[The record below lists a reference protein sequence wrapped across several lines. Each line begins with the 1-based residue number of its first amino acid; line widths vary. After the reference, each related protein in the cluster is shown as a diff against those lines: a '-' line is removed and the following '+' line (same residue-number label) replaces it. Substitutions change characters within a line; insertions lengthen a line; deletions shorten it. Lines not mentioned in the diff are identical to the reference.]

1 MFNQPQQQ
9 QLQQQQ
15 LQQLQQQQLQQLQQ
29 QQLQQ
34 QQWQQQQL
42 LQLQQLLQ
50 QSPSQAP
57 LPLAVSRGLPQQ
69 QPQQQLLSLQG
80 TSSASLL
87 NGSVLQRALL
97 LQQLQG
103 LDQFAM
109 PPATYDSAGLTM
121 PTATLGNF
129 RGYNMA
135 TPSLTAPSLTP
146 PQLATTNLQQFF
158 PQATR
163 QSLLGPPPVG
173 VPINPSQLNLSGRAP
188 QKQARTPSSTT
199 PNRKDSS
206 SQTMPVED
214 HSDPPE
220 GSEEA
225 AEPRASTPGDQ
236 GSTPRPDDIP
246 KERHTPAPGPE
257 PCEVSEPPA
266 KRMKSSEEPAEN
278 GPPGQLQAKVQPQ
291 ARMTVPKQTQTPEL
305 LPEPLEA
312 HVLPRFQ
319 PRVLQI
325 QAQVQ
330 PQTQPRM
337 LPVDTQVQPKLQKQA
352 QTQTSPEHFVP
363 QQKQVLPELQQ
374 EAEPQKQVQPQP
386 HSQLP
391 RQVQLQQEAEPQKQ
405 VQPQAQPQPH
415 SQPPRQVQLQQEAE
429 PQKQVQPQLHSQPP
443 RQVQLQQEAEP
454 QKQVQPQAHSQPPV
468 QVQLQLQKQAQ
479 TQTYPQVHTQA
490 QPAVQPREQPPE
502 HPSAQAPV
510 QPPEQV
516 HGQPQT
522 QPQES
527 VPAPERAPVHG
538 TVREMPPD
546 TVEAGGGLEK
556 ASPEPAST
564 QACVGESREEEA
576 ASGLDVGEYE
586 KRAREMLGVWGAGG
600 SLKVTILQSSD
611 SRAFST
617 VPLIPGPR
625 PGDSSS
631 TTSVAASAPARQ
643 ALQFF
648 CYICKANCTSQQEF
662 QDHMSDAQHQQ
673 RLGEIQHMSQAC
685 LLSLLPVPRD
695 VLERESEDP
704 PPRRW
709 CNTCQLYYVGDLI
722 QHRRT
727 QDHKIAKQ
735 SLRPFCTVCNRY
747 FKTPRKFVEHVKSQG
762 HKDKAKELKT
772 LEKEIAGQDEDHF
785 ITVDAVGCFEGD
797 EEEEEED
804 DEEEEIEVEEEFCK
818 QVRSRDISIE
828 EWKGS
833 EAYSPN
839 TAYGVD
845 FLVPVMGYVC
855 RVCHKFYHSN
865 SGAQLSHC
873 KSLAH
878 FENLQKYKAAKN
890 PSPTT
895 RPVSRRCAINARN
908 ALTALFTSGG
918 RPPAQPSTQG
928 TAKAPSKVMARPSQ
942 PPPPRRSSRLKT

>member
-1 MFNQPQQQ
+1 MFN
-9 QLQQQQ
+9 
-15 LQQLQQQQLQQLQQ
+15 QQQQLQQLQQ

-34 QQWQQQQL
+34 QQLQQQQL

-50 QSPSQAP
+50 QPPSQAP
-57 LPLAVSRGLPQQ
+57 LTLAVSRGLPQQ

-80 TSSASLL
+80 TNSASLL

-146 PQLATTNLQQFF
+146 PQLATPNLQQFF

-163 QSLLGPPPVG
+163 HSLLGPPPVG

-199 PNRKDSS
+199 PNHKDSS

-220 GSEEA
+220 GSEKA
-225 AEPRASTPGDQ
+225 AEPRASTPEDQ
-236 GSTPRPDDIP
+236 GSPPCPDDIP
-246 KERHTPAPGPE
+246 KERRTPAPAPE

-266 KRMKSSEEPAEN
+266 KRMKSSEEPAEK

-291 ARMTVPKQTQTPEL
+291 ARMTAPKQTQTPEL

-312 HVLPRFQ
+312 RVLPRFQ

-337 LPVDTQVQPKLQKQA
+337 VPVDTQVQPKLQKQA
-352 QTQTSPEHFVP
+352 QTQTSPEHLVP
-363 QQKQVLPELQQ
+363 QQKQVPPELQQ
-374 EAEPQKQVQPQP
+374 EAEPQKQVQPQ
-386 HSQLP
+386 
-391 RQVQLQQEAEPQKQ
+391 
-405 VQPQAQPQPH
+405 
-415 SQPPRQVQLQQEAE
+415 
-429 PQKQVQPQLHSQPP
+429 
-443 RQVQLQQEAEP
+443 
-454 QKQVQPQAHSQPPV
+454 
-468 QVQLQLQKQAQ
+468 
-479 TQTYPQVHTQA
+479 VHTQA
-490 QPAVQPREQPPE
+490 QPVVQPREQPPE

-516 HGQPQT
+516 HEQLRT

-527 VPAPERAPVHG
+527 LSAPEQAPVHSM
-538 TVREMPPD
+538 VPEMPPD

-556 ASPEPAST
+556 ASPEPVGT
-564 QACVGESREEEA
+564 QARVGESREEA
-576 ASGLDVGEYE
+576 ASGLDVGECA

-617 VPLIPGPR
+617 VPLTPGPR
-625 PGDSSS
+625 PSDSSS
-631 TTSVAASAPARQ
+631 TTPVAASAPAKQ

-662 QDHMSDAQHQQ
+662 QDHMSGAQHQQ
-673 RLGEIQHMSQAC
+673 QLGEIQHMSQAC
-685 LLSLLPVPRD
+685 LLSLLPIPRD

-704 PPRRW
+704 PPKRW
-709 CNTCQLYYVGDLI
+709 CHTCQVYYMGDLI

-735 SLRPFCTVCNRY
+735 SLRPFCTICNRY

-772 LEKEIAGQDEDHF
+772 LEKEIVGQDEDHF

-797 EEEEEED
+797 EEEEDDDD

-833 EAYSPN
+833 ETYSPN

-855 RVCHKFYHSN
+855 RICHKFYHSN

-895 RPVSRRCAINARN
+895 RPVSRRCAVNARN

-918 RPPAQPSTQG
+918 RQPAQPSTQD
-928 TAKAPSKVMARPSQ
+928 TAKAPSKVKARPSQ

>member
-97 LQQLQG
+97 LQQLQ
-103 LDQFAM
+103 
-109 PPATYDSAGLTM
+109 
-121 PTATLGNF
+121 GNF

-391 RQVQLQQEAEPQKQ
+391 RQ
-405 VQPQAQPQPH
+405 
-415 SQPPRQVQLQQEAE
+415 
-429 PQKQVQPQLHSQPP
+429 
-443 RQVQLQQEAEP
+443 
-454 QKQVQPQAHSQPPV
+454 
-468 QVQLQLQKQAQ
+468 
-479 TQTYPQVHTQA
+479 
-490 QPAVQPREQPPE
+490 QPPE

-695 VLERESEDP
+695 VLEREDP

>member
-1 MFNQPQQQ
+1 MWQALGRTGSAAVKAPLQSLQAVAWESSRGWKGSRPDLWWGPLALLCFLPLAIMFNQQ
-9 QLQQQQ
+9 
-15 LQQLQQQQLQQLQQ
+15 QQQQLQQLQQ

-34 QQWQQQQL
+34 QQLQQQQL

-50 QSPSQAP
+50 QSPPQAP
-57 LPLAVSRGLPQQ
+57 LPMAVSRGLPAQ
-69 QPQQQLLSLQG
+69 QPQQPLLNLQG
-80 TSSASLL
+80 TNSASLL
-87 NGSVLQRALL
+87 NGSMLQRALL

-103 LDQFAM
+103 NL
-109 PPATYDSAGLTM
+109 
-121 PTATLGNF
+121 
-129 RGYNMA
+129 RGYGMA
-135 TPSLTAPSLTP
+135 SPGLAAPSLTAPSLTP
-146 PQLATTNLQQFF
+146 PQLATPNLQQFF

-173 VPINPSQLNLSGRAP
+173 VPMNPSQFNLSGRNP
-188 QKQARTPSSTT
+188 QKQARTSSSTT

-214 HSDPPE
+214 KSDPPE

-225 AEPRASTPGDQ
+225 AEPQMDTPEDQ
-236 GSTPRPDDIP
+236 DLPPCPEDIA
-246 KERHTPAPGPE
+246 KEKCTAAPEPE

-266 KRMKSSEEPAEN
+266 KRLRSSEEPTEKE
-278 GPPGQLQAKVQPQ
+278 PPGQLQAKAQPQ
-291 ARMTVPKQTQTPEL
+291 ARMTVPKQTQTPDL

-312 HVLPRFQ
+312 QVLPRFQ
-319 PRVLQI
+319 PRVLQV

-330 PQTQPRM
+330 SQTQPRI
-337 LPVDTQVQPKLQKQA
+337 PPTDTQVQPKLQKQA
-352 QTQTSPEHFVP
+352 QTQTSPEHL
-363 QQKQVLPELQQ
+363 VLQ
-374 EAEPQKQVQPQP
+374 QKQVQP
-386 HSQLP
+386 
-391 RQVQLQQEAEPQKQ
+391 QLQQEAEPQKQ
-405 VQPQAQPQPH
+405 MQ
-415 SQPPRQVQLQQEAE
+415 
-429 PQKQVQPQLHSQPP
+429 
-443 RQVQLQQEAEP
+443 
-454 QKQVQPQAHSQPPV
+454 
-468 QVQLQLQKQAQ
+468 
-479 TQTYPQVHTQA
+479 PQVHTQA
-490 QPAVQPREQPPE
+490 QPRVQPQEQPP
-502 HPSAQAPV
+502 AQVPV
-510 QPPEQV
+510 QPPEQT
-516 HGQPQT
+516 HEQPQT
-522 QPQES
+522 QPQVS
-527 VPAPERAPVHG
+527 VLAPEQTPVVVHVCG
-538 TVREMPPD
+538 LEMPSD
-546 TVEAGGGLEK
+546 AVEAGGGMEK
-556 ASPEPAST
+556 TLPEPVGT
-564 QACVGESREEEA
+564 QVSMEEIQKES
-576 ASGLDVGEYE
+576 ASGLDVGECE
-586 KRAREMLGVWGAGG
+586 NRAREMPGVWGAGG

-617 VPLIPGPR
+617 VPLTPVPR
-625 PGDSSS
+625 PSDSASS
-631 TTSVAASAPARQ
+631 TPAATSTPSKQ

-648 CYICKANCTSQQEF
+648 CYICKASCSSQQEF
-662 QDHMSDAQHQQ
+662 QDHMSEPQHQQ

-695 VLERESEDP
+695 VLETEDEEP

-735 SLRPFCTVCNRY
+735 SLRPFCTICNRY

-762 HKDKAKELKT
+762 HKDKAKELKS

-797 EEEEEED
+797 EEEED
-804 DEEEEIEVEEEFCK
+804 DEDEEEIEVEEELCK
-818 QVRSRDISIE
+818 QVRSRDISRE

-833 EAYSPN
+833 ETYSPN

-855 RVCHKFYHSN
+855 RICHKFYHSN

-873 KSLAH
+873 KSLGH

-908 ALTALFTSGG
+908 ALTALFTSSG
-918 RPPAQPSTQG
+918 RPPSQPNTQDK
-928 TAKAPSKVMARPSQ
+928 TPSKVTARPSQ
-942 PPPPRRSSRLKT
+942 PPLPRRSTRLKT

>member
-391 RQVQLQQEAEPQKQ
+391 RQ
-405 VQPQAQPQPH
+405 
-415 SQPPRQVQLQQEAE
+415 
-429 PQKQVQPQLHSQPP
+429 
-443 RQVQLQQEAEP
+443 
-454 QKQVQPQAHSQPPV
+454 
-468 QVQLQLQKQAQ
+468 
-479 TQTYPQVHTQA
+479 
-490 QPAVQPREQPPE
+490 QPPE

-695 VLERESEDP
+695 VLEREDP

>member
-1 MFNQPQQQ
+1 MEAAGFAAATMFNQQQQ
-9 QLQQQQ
+9 
-15 LQQLQQQQLQQLQQ
+15 QQQQLQQLQQ

-34 QQWQQQQL
+34 QQLQQQQL

-50 QSPSQAP
+50 HSPPQAP
-57 LPLAVSRGLPQQ
+57 LPIAVSRGLPQQ
-69 QPQQQLLSLQG
+69 QPQQQFLNLQG
-80 TSSASLL
+80 ANSASLL

-103 LDQFAM
+103 LDQFAI
-109 PPATYDSAGLTM
+109 PPAMYDSAGLTM
-121 PTATLGNF
+121 PTATLGNL

-135 TPSLTAPSLTP
+135 TPTLTAPSLTP
-146 PQLATTNLQQFF
+146 PQLATPNLQQFF

-173 VPINPSQLNLSGRAP
+173 VPMNPCQHNLSGRTP
-188 QKQARTPSSTT
+188 QKQTRTSSSTT

-214 HSDPPE
+214 KSDPPE

-225 AEPRASTPGDQ
+225 AEPRVDTPEDRDL
-236 GSTPRPDDIP
+236 PPCPDGVA
-246 KERHTPAPGPE
+246 KERCTPAPEPE

-266 KRMKSSEEPAEN
+266 KRLKSSEEPLEK
-278 GPPGQLQAKVQPQ
+278 GPPRQLQAKVQPQ
-291 ARMTVPKQTQTPEL
+291 ARMTAPKQTQTPEL
-305 LPEPLEA
+305 LPEPREA
-312 HVLPRFQ
+312 QVVPRFQ

-325 QAQVQ
+325 QAHVQ

-337 LPVDTQVQPKLQKQA
+337 PPVDTQVQPKLQKQA
-352 QTQTSPEHFVP
+352 QTQTSPEHLVL
-363 QQKQVLPELQQ
+363 QEEQV
-374 EAEPQKQVQPQP
+374 
-386 HSQLP
+386 
-391 RQVQLQQEAEPQKQ
+391 R
-405 VQPQAQPQPH
+405 
-415 SQPPRQVQLQQEAE
+415 
-429 PQKQVQPQLHSQPP
+429 
-443 RQVQLQQEAEP
+443 
-454 QKQVQPQAHSQPPV
+454 PQAHAQPPK

-479 TQTYPQVHTQA
+479 TQTYPQVHLHAQA
-490 QPAVQPREQPPE
+490 GIQPLEQPPE
-502 HPSAQAPV
+502 QPSAQVPV
-510 QPPEQV
+510 QPLEQTQ
-516 HGQPQT
+516 GQPQA
-522 QPQES
+522 QPQVL
-527 VPAPERAPVHG
+527 VPAPEQAPVPVHAMALE
-538 TVREMPPD
+538 TALERPPD
-546 TVEAGGGLEK
+546 RVEAGEGVEE
-556 ASPEPAST
+556 ASPEP
-564 QACVGESREEEA
+564 VGPQVSVEESQEKSA
-576 ASGLDVGEYE
+576 GGLDVGECE
-586 KRAREMLGVWGAGG
+586 KRAREMLGVWGAGS

-617 VPLIPGPR
+617 VPLTPGPR
-625 PGDSSS
+625 PADSTSA
-631 TTSVAASAPARQ
+631 TTAAASTPSKQ

-648 CYICKANCTSQQEF
+648 CYICKANCASQQEF
-662 QDHMSDAQHQQ
+662 QDHMVAAQHQQ

-695 VLERESEDP
+695 VLERDEEEP

-709 CNTCQLYYVGDLI
+709 CNTCQVYYMGDLI

-762 HKDKAKELKT
+762 HKDKAKELKM
-772 LEKEIAGQDEDHF
+772 LEKEVTGQDEDHF

-797 EEEEEED
+797 EEEEDD
-804 DEEEEIEVEEEFCK
+804 DEDEEEIEVEEEFCK

-833 EAYSPN
+833 ETYSPN

-845 FLVPVMGYVC
+845 FLVPVMGYIC
-855 RVCHKFYHSN
+855 RICHKFYHSN

-908 ALTALFTSGG
+908 ALTALFTTSG
-918 RPPAQPSTQG
+918 RPPTLPSIQD
-928 TAKAPSKVMARPSQ
+928 TAKTPSKVTTRPPQ
-942 PPPPRRSSRLKT
+942 PPPPRRSARLKS

>member
-1 MFNQPQQQ
+1 MFNQQ
-9 QLQQQQ
+9 
-15 LQQLQQQQLQQLQQ
+15 QQQQLQQLQQ

-34 QQWQQQQL
+34 QQLQQQQL

-50 QSPSQAP
+50 QSPPQAP
-57 LPLAVSRGLPQQ
+57 LPMTVSRGLPAQ
-69 QPQQQLLSLQG
+69 QPQQPLLNLQG
-80 TSSASLL
+80 TNSASLL
-87 NGSVLQRALL
+87 NGSMLQRALL

-109 PPATYDSAGLTM
+109 PPATYDTAGLTM
-121 PTATLGNF
+121 PTATLGNL
-129 RGYNMA
+129 RGYGMA
-135 TPSLTAPSLTP
+135 SPGLAAPSLTTPSLTP
-146 PQLATTNLQQFF
+146 PQLATPNLQQFF

-173 VPINPSQLNLSGRAP
+173 VPMNPSQFNLSGRNP
-188 QKQARTPSSTT
+188 QKQARTSSSTT
-199 PNRKDSS
+199 PNRK
-206 SQTMPVED
+206 TMPVED
-214 HSDPPE
+214 KSDPPE

-225 AEPRASTPGDQ
+225 AEPGMDTSEDQ
-236 GSTPRPDDIP
+236 DLPPCPEDIG
-246 KERHTPAPGPE
+246 KEKCTAAPEPE

-266 KRMKSSEEPAEN
+266 KRLRSSEEPTEKE
-278 GPPGQLQAKVQPQ
+278 PPGQLQAKAQPQ
-291 ARMTVPKQTQTPEL
+291 ARMTVPKQTQTPDL

-312 HVLPRFQ
+312 QVLPRFQ

-330 PQTQPRM
+330 SQTQPRI
-337 LPVDTQVQPKLQKQA
+337 PPTDAQVQPKLQKQA
-352 QTQTSPEHFVP
+352 QTQTSPEHL
-363 QQKQVLPELQQ
+363 VLQ
-374 EAEPQKQVQPQP
+374 QKQVQP
-386 HSQLP
+386 
-391 RQVQLQQEAEPQKQ
+391 QLQQEAEPQKQ
-405 VQPQAQPQPH
+405 MQ
-415 SQPPRQVQLQQEAE
+415 
-429 PQKQVQPQLHSQPP
+429 
-443 RQVQLQQEAEP
+443 
-454 QKQVQPQAHSQPPV
+454 
-468 QVQLQLQKQAQ
+468 
-479 TQTYPQVHTQA
+479 PQVHTQA
-490 QPAVQPREQPPE
+490 QPRVQPQEQPP
-502 HPSAQAPV
+502 AQVPV
-510 QPPEQV
+510 QPPEQT
-516 HGQPQT
+516 HEQPQT
-522 QPQES
+522 QPQVS
-527 VPAPERAPVHG
+527 VLAPEQTPVVVDVCG
-538 TVREMPPD
+538 LEMPPD
-546 TVEAGGGLEK
+546 AVEAGGGMEK
-556 ASPEPAST
+556 TLPEPVGT
-564 QACVGESREEEA
+564 QVSMEEIQKES
-576 ASGLDVGEYE
+576 ASGLDVGECE
-586 KRAREMLGVWGAGG
+586 NRTREMPGVWGAGG

-617 VPLIPGPR
+617 VPLTPVPR
-625 PGDSSS
+625 PSDSASS
-631 TTSVAASAPARQ
+631 TPAATSTPSKQ

-648 CYICKANCTSQQEF
+648 CYICKASCSSQQEF
-662 QDHMSDAQHQQ
+662 QDHMSEPQHQQ

-685 LLSLLPVPRD
+685 LLSLLPMPRD
-695 VLERESEDP
+695 VLETEDEEP

-762 HKDKAKELKT
+762 HKDKAKELKS

-797 EEEEEED
+797 EEEED
-804 DEEEEIEVEEEFCK
+804 DEDEEEIEVEEELCK
-818 QVRSRDISIE
+818 QMRSRDISRE

-833 EAYSPN
+833 ETYSPN
-839 TAYGVD
+839 TAYGKAPALSPPAGASALRPSLHTLPSRPTGVD

-855 RVCHKFYHSN
+855 RICHKFYHSN

-873 KSLAH
+873 KSLGH

-918 RPPAQPSTQG
+918 RPPSQPNTQDK
-928 TAKAPSKVMARPSQ
+928 TPSKVTARPSQ
-942 PPPPRRSSRLKT
+942 PPLPRRSTRLKT

>member
-1 MFNQPQQQ
+1 MFNQQ
-9 QLQQQQ
+9 
-15 LQQLQQQQLQQLQQ
+15 QQQQLQQLQQ

-34 QQWQQQQL
+34 QQLQQQQL

-50 QSPSQAP
+50 QSPPQAP
-57 LPLAVSRGLPQQ
+57 LPMTVSRGLPAQ
-69 QPQQQLLSLQG
+69 QPQQPLLNLQG
-80 TSSASLL
+80 TNSASLL
-87 NGSVLQRALL
+87 NGSMLQRALL

-103 LDQFAM
+103 NL
-109 PPATYDSAGLTM
+109 
-121 PTATLGNF
+121 
-129 RGYNMA
+129 RGYGMA
-135 TPSLTAPSLTP
+135 SPGLAAPSLTTPSLTP
-146 PQLATTNLQQFF
+146 PQLATPNLQQFF

-173 VPINPSQLNLSGRAP
+173 VPMNPSQFNLSGRNP
-188 QKQARTPSSTT
+188 QKQARTSSSTT

-214 HSDPPE
+214 KSDPPE

-225 AEPRASTPGDQ
+225 AEPGMDTSEDQ
-236 GSTPRPDDIP
+236 DLPPCPEDIG
-246 KERHTPAPGPE
+246 KEKCTAAPEPE

-266 KRMKSSEEPAEN
+266 KRLRSSEEPTEKE
-278 GPPGQLQAKVQPQ
+278 PPGQLQAKAQPQ
-291 ARMTVPKQTQTPEL
+291 ARMTVPKQTQTPDL

-312 HVLPRFQ
+312 QVLPRFQ

-330 PQTQPRM
+330 SQTQPRI
-337 LPVDTQVQPKLQKQA
+337 PPTDAQVQPKLQKQA
-352 QTQTSPEHFVP
+352 QTQTSPEHL
-363 QQKQVLPELQQ
+363 VLQ
-374 EAEPQKQVQPQP
+374 QKQVQP
-386 HSQLP
+386 
-391 RQVQLQQEAEPQKQ
+391 QLQQEAEPQKQ
-405 VQPQAQPQPH
+405 MQ
-415 SQPPRQVQLQQEAE
+415 
-429 PQKQVQPQLHSQPP
+429 
-443 RQVQLQQEAEP
+443 
-454 QKQVQPQAHSQPPV
+454 
-468 QVQLQLQKQAQ
+468 
-479 TQTYPQVHTQA
+479 PQVHTQA
-490 QPAVQPREQPPE
+490 QPRVQPQEQPP
-502 HPSAQAPV
+502 AQVPV
-510 QPPEQV
+510 QPPEQT
-516 HGQPQT
+516 HEQPQT
-522 QPQES
+522 QPQVS
-527 VPAPERAPVHG
+527 VLAPEQTPVVVHVCG
-538 TVREMPPD
+538 LEMPPD
-546 TVEAGGGLEK
+546 AVEAGGGMEK
-556 ASPEPAST
+556 TLPEPVGT
-564 QACVGESREEEA
+564 QVSMEEIQKES
-576 ASGLDVGEYE
+576 ASGLDVGECE
-586 KRAREMLGVWGAGG
+586 NRAREMPGVWGAGG

-617 VPLIPGPR
+617 VPLTPVPR
-625 PGDSSS
+625 PSDSASS
-631 TTSVAASAPARQ
+631 TPAATSTPSKQ

-648 CYICKANCTSQQEF
+648 CYICKASCSSQQEF
-662 QDHMSDAQHQQ
+662 QDHMSEPQHQQ

-695 VLERESEDP
+695 VLETEDEEP

-762 HKDKAKELKT
+762 HKDKAKELKS

-797 EEEEEED
+797 EEEED
-804 DEEEEIEVEEEFCK
+804 DEDEEEIEVEEELCK
-818 QVRSRDISIE
+818 QMRSRDISRE

-833 EAYSPN
+833 ETYSPN

-855 RVCHKFYHSN
+855 RICHKFYHSN

-873 KSLAH
+873 KSLGH

-918 RPPAQPSTQG
+918 RPPSQPNTQDK
-928 TAKAPSKVMARPSQ
+928 TPSKVTARPSQ
-942 PPPPRRSSRLKT
+942 PPLPRRSTRLKT

>member
-1 MFNQPQQQ
+1 MFSQQQ
-9 QLQQQQ
+9 QQQI
-15 LQQLQQQQLQQLQQ
+15 QQLQQ

-34 QQWQQQQL
+34 QQLQQQQL

-50 QSPSQAP
+50 QSPPQAP
-57 LPLAVSRGLPQQ
+57 MPVAVSRGLSPQ
-69 QPQQQLLSLQG
+69 QPQQPLLNLQG
-80 TSSASLL
+80 TNSASLL
-87 NGSVLQRALL
+87 NGSMLQRALL

-121 PTATLGNF
+121 PTATLGNL
-129 RGYNMA
+129 RGYGMA
-135 TPSLTAPSLTP
+135 TPGLPAPSLTAPSLTP
-146 PQLATTNLQQFF
+146 PQLATPNLQQFF

-173 VPINPSQLNLSGRAP
+173 VPMNPSQFNLSGRNP
-188 QKQARTPSSTT
+188 QKQARTYSST

-214 HSDPPE
+214 KSDPPE

-225 AEPRASTPGDQ
+225 AERRMDTSEDQDSPPCPEDIAKEKHAPTP
-236 GSTPRPDDIP
+236 
-246 KERHTPAPGPE
+246 EPE

-266 KRMKSSEEPAEN
+266 KRLRSSEELTEK
-278 GPPGQLQAKVQPQ
+278 GPLGQLQVKVQPQ
-291 ARMTVPKQTQTPEL
+291 ARMTVPKQTQTPDL

-312 HVLPRFQ
+312 QVLPRFQ
-319 PRVLQI
+319 PRVLQV

-330 PQTQPRM
+330 PRTQPQI
-337 LPVDTQVQPKLQKQA
+337 PPTDTPVQPKLQKQA
-352 QTQTSPEHFVP
+352 QTQTSPEHLVP
-363 QQKQVLPELQQ
+363 QQKQV
-374 EAEPQKQVQPQP
+374 QP
-386 HSQLP
+386 
-391 RQVQLQQEAEPQKQ
+391 QLQQEAEPQKQ
-405 VQPQAQPQPH
+405 VQPQVQPQARSQAPREVQLQQEAEPQKRLQPQAH
-415 SQPPRQVQLQQEAE
+415 SQPPRQVQLQ
-429 PQKQVQPQLHSQPP
+429 
-443 RQVQLQQEAEP
+443 
-454 QKQVQPQAHSQPPV
+454 
-468 QVQLQLQKQAQ
+468 KQAQ
-479 TQTYPQVHTQA
+479 TQTCPQVHIQA
-490 QPAVQPREQPPE
+490 QPRVQPREQPPV
-502 HPSAQAPV
+502 QVPV
-510 QPPEQV
+510 QSPEQTDE
-516 HGQPQT
+516 QPQT
-522 QPQES
+522 QPQVS
-527 VPAPERAPVHG
+527 VLAAEQAPVG
-538 TVREMPPD
+538 LRVCGLETPPD
-546 TVEAGGGLEK
+546 TVEAGGGMEK
-556 ASPEPAST
+556 TLPEPVGT
-564 QACVGESREEEA
+564 QVSVEESQKEP
-576 ASGLDVGEYE
+576 ASGLDVGECE
-586 KRAREMLGVWGAGG
+586 NRVREMPGVWGAGG

-617 VPLIPGPR
+617 VPLTPVLR
-625 PGDSSS
+625 PSDSAFS
-631 TTSVAASAPARQ
+631 TPAATSTPSKQ
-643 ALQFF
+643 TLQFF
-648 CYICKANCTSQQEF
+648 CYICKASCSSQQEF
-662 QDHMSDAQHQQ
+662 QDHMSEPQHQQ

-695 VLERESEDP
+695 VLETEDEEP

-709 CNTCQLYYVGDLI
+709 CNTCQLYYMGDLI

-735 SLRPFCTVCNRY
+735 SLRPFCTICNRY

-762 HKDKAKELKT
+762 HKDKAKELKS

-797 EEEEEED
+797 EEEEEDDE
-804 DEEEEIEVEEEFCK
+804 DEEEEIE
-818 QVRSRDISIE
+818 VRSRDISIE

-833 EAYSPN
+833 ETYSPN

-845 FLVPVMGYVC
+845 FLVPVMGYIC

-918 RPPAQPSTQG
+918 RQPSQPSTHDK
-928 TAKAPSKVMARPSQ
+928 TPSKVTAPSSQ
-942 PPPPRRSSRLKT
+942 PPLPRRSTRLKT

>member
-1 MFNQPQQQ
+1 MFNQQ
-9 QLQQQQ
+9 
-15 LQQLQQQQLQQLQQ
+15 QQQQLQQLQQ

-34 QQWQQQQL
+34 QQLQQQQL

-50 QSPSQAP
+50 QSPPQAP
-57 LPLAVSRGLPQQ
+57 LPMTVSRGLPAQ
-69 QPQQQLLSLQG
+69 QPQQPLLNLQG
-80 TSSASLL
+80 TNSASLL
-87 NGSVLQRALL
+87 NGSMLQRALL

-109 PPATYDSAGLTM
+109 PPATYDTAGLTM
-121 PTATLGNF
+121 PTATLGNL
-129 RGYNMA
+129 RGYGMA
-135 TPSLTAPSLTP
+135 SPGLAAPSLTTPSLTP
-146 PQLATTNLQQFF
+146 PQLATPNLQQFF

-173 VPINPSQLNLSGRAP
+173 VPMNPSQFNLSGRNP
-188 QKQARTPSSTT
+188 QKQARTSSSTT
-199 PNRKDSS
+199 PNRK
-206 SQTMPVED
+206 TMPVED
-214 HSDPPE
+214 KSDPPE

-225 AEPRASTPGDQ
+225 AEPGMDTSEDQ
-236 GSTPRPDDIP
+236 DLPPCPEDIG
-246 KERHTPAPGPE
+246 KEKCTAAPEPE

-266 KRMKSSEEPAEN
+266 KRLRSSEEPTEKE
-278 GPPGQLQAKVQPQ
+278 PPGQLQAKAQPQ
-291 ARMTVPKQTQTPEL
+291 ARMTVPKQTQTPDL

-312 HVLPRFQ
+312 QVLPRFQ

-330 PQTQPRM
+330 SQTQPRI
-337 LPVDTQVQPKLQKQA
+337 PPTDAQVQPKLQKQA
-352 QTQTSPEHFVP
+352 QTQTSPEHL
-363 QQKQVLPELQQ
+363 VLQ
-374 EAEPQKQVQPQP
+374 QKQVQP
-386 HSQLP
+386 
-391 RQVQLQQEAEPQKQ
+391 QLQQEAEPQKQ
-405 VQPQAQPQPH
+405 MQ
-415 SQPPRQVQLQQEAE
+415 
-429 PQKQVQPQLHSQPP
+429 
-443 RQVQLQQEAEP
+443 
-454 QKQVQPQAHSQPPV
+454 
-468 QVQLQLQKQAQ
+468 
-479 TQTYPQVHTQA
+479 PQVHTQA
-490 QPAVQPREQPPE
+490 QPRVQPQEQPP
-502 HPSAQAPV
+502 AQVPV
-510 QPPEQV
+510 QPPEQT
-516 HGQPQT
+516 HEQPQT
-522 QPQES
+522 QPQVS
-527 VPAPERAPVHG
+527 VLAPEQTPVVVDVCG
-538 TVREMPPD
+538 LEMPPD
-546 TVEAGGGLEK
+546 AVEAGGGMEK
-556 ASPEPAST
+556 TLPEPVGT
-564 QACVGESREEEA
+564 QVSMEEIQKES
-576 ASGLDVGEYE
+576 ASGLDVGECE
-586 KRAREMLGVWGAGG
+586 NRTREMPGVWGAGG

-617 VPLIPGPR
+617 VPLTPVPR
-625 PGDSSS
+625 PSDSASS
-631 TTSVAASAPARQ
+631 TPAATSTPSKQ

-648 CYICKANCTSQQEF
+648 CYICKASCSSQQEF
-662 QDHMSDAQHQQ
+662 QDHMSEPQHQQ

-685 LLSLLPVPRD
+685 LLSLLPMPRD
-695 VLERESEDP
+695 VLETEDEEP

-762 HKDKAKELKT
+762 HKDKAKELKS

-797 EEEEEED
+797 EEEED
-804 DEEEEIEVEEEFCK
+804 DEDEEEIEVEEELCK
-818 QVRSRDISIE
+818 QMRSRDISRE

-833 EAYSPN
+833 ETYSPN

-855 RVCHKFYHSN
+855 RICHKFYHSN

-873 KSLAH
+873 KSLGH

-918 RPPAQPSTQG
+918 RPPSQPNTQDK
-928 TAKAPSKVMARPSQ
+928 TPSKVTARPSQ
-942 PPPPRRSSRLKT
+942 PPLPRRSTRLKT

>member
-1 MFNQPQQQ
+1 MFNQQ
-9 QLQQQQ
+9 
-15 LQQLQQQQLQQLQQ
+15 QQQQLQQLQQ

-34 QQWQQQQL
+34 QQLQQQQL

-50 QSPSQAP
+50 QSPPQAP
-57 LPLAVSRGLPQQ
+57 LPMTVSRGLPAQ
-69 QPQQQLLSLQG
+69 QPQQPLLNLQG
-80 TSSASLL
+80 TNSASLL
-87 NGSVLQRALL
+87 NGSMLQRALL

-103 LDQFAM
+103 NL
-109 PPATYDSAGLTM
+109 
-121 PTATLGNF
+121 
-129 RGYNMA
+129 RGYGMA
-135 TPSLTAPSLTP
+135 SPGLAAPSLTTPSLTP
-146 PQLATTNLQQFF
+146 PQLATPNLQQFF

-173 VPINPSQLNLSGRAP
+173 VPMNPSQFNLSGRNP
-188 QKQARTPSSTT
+188 QKQARTSSSTT

-214 HSDPPE
+214 KSDPPE

-225 AEPRASTPGDQ
+225 AEPGMDTSEDQ
-236 GSTPRPDDIP
+236 DLPPCPEDIG
-246 KERHTPAPGPE
+246 KEKCTAAPEPE

-266 KRMKSSEEPAEN
+266 KRLRSSEEPTEKE
-278 GPPGQLQAKVQPQ
+278 PPGQLQAKAQPQ
-291 ARMTVPKQTQTPEL
+291 ARMTVPKQTQTPDL

-312 HVLPRFQ
+312 QVLPRFQ

-330 PQTQPRM
+330 SQTQPRI
-337 LPVDTQVQPKLQKQA
+337 PPTDAQVQPKLQKQA
-352 QTQTSPEHFVP
+352 QTQTSPEHL
-363 QQKQVLPELQQ
+363 VLQ
-374 EAEPQKQVQPQP
+374 QKQVQP
-386 HSQLP
+386 
-391 RQVQLQQEAEPQKQ
+391 QLQQEAEPQKQ
-405 VQPQAQPQPH
+405 MQ
-415 SQPPRQVQLQQEAE
+415 
-429 PQKQVQPQLHSQPP
+429 
-443 RQVQLQQEAEP
+443 
-454 QKQVQPQAHSQPPV
+454 
-468 QVQLQLQKQAQ
+468 
-479 TQTYPQVHTQA
+479 PQVHTQA
-490 QPAVQPREQPPE
+490 QPRVQPQEQPP
-502 HPSAQAPV
+502 AQVPV
-510 QPPEQV
+510 QPPEQT
-516 HGQPQT
+516 HEQPQT
-522 QPQES
+522 EPQVS
-527 VPAPERAPVHG
+527 VLAPEQTPVVVHVCG
-538 TVREMPPD
+538 LEMPPD
-546 TVEAGGGLEK
+546 AVEAGGGMEK
-556 ASPEPAST
+556 TLPEPVGT
-564 QACVGESREEEA
+564 QVSMEEIQKES

-586 KRAREMLGVWGAGG
+586 NRAREMPGVWGAGG

-617 VPLIPGPR
+617 VPLTPVPR
-625 PGDSSS
+625 PSDSASS
-631 TTSVAASAPARQ
+631 TPAATSTPSKQ

-648 CYICKANCTSQQEF
+648 CYICKASCSSQQEF
-662 QDHMSDAQHQQ
+662 QDHMSEPQHQQ

-695 VLERESEDP
+695 VLETEDEEP

-762 HKDKAKELKT
+762 HKDKAKELKS

-797 EEEEEED
+797 EEEED
-804 DEEEEIEVEEEFCK
+804 DEDEEEIEVEEELCK
-818 QVRSRDISIE
+818 QMRSRDISRE

-833 EAYSPN
+833 ETYSPN

-855 RVCHKFYHSN
+855 RICHKFYHSN

-873 KSLAH
+873 KSLGH

-918 RPPAQPSTQG
+918 RPPSQPNTQDK
-928 TAKAPSKVMARPSQ
+928 TPSKVTARPSQ
-942 PPPPRRSSRLKT
+942 PPLPRRSTRLKT

>member
-1 MFNQPQQQ
+1 MLLTSGRRERVAVLKRGSTMFSQQ
-9 QLQQQQ
+9 
-15 LQQLQQQQLQQLQQ
+15 QQQQLQQLQQ

-34 QQWQQQQL
+34 QQLQQQQL

-50 QSPSQAP
+50 QSPPQAP
-57 LPLAVSRGLPQQ
+57 LPVAVSRGLSPQ
-69 QPQQQLLSLQG
+69 QPQQPLLNLQG
-80 TSSASLL
+80 TNSASLL
-87 NGSVLQRALL
+87 NGSMLQRALL

-121 PTATLGNF
+121 PTATLGNL
-129 RGYNMA
+129 RGYSMA
-135 TPSLTAPSLTP
+135 TPGLPAPSLTAPSLTP
-146 PQLATTNLQQFF
+146 PQLATPNLQQFF

-173 VPINPSQLNLSGRAP
+173 VPMNPSQFNLSGRNP
-188 QKQARTPSSTT
+188 QKQARTSSST

-214 HSDPPE
+214 KSDPPE

-225 AEPRASTPGDQ
+225 EEPRMDTSEDQDSPPCPEDVAKEKHASTPEPQ
-236 GSTPRPDDIP
+236 
-246 KERHTPAPGPE
+246 

-266 KRMKSSEEPAEN
+266 KRLRSSEELTEK
-278 GPPGQLQAKVQPQ
+278 GPLGQLQVKVQPQ
-291 ARMTVPKQTQTPEL
+291 ARMTVPKQTQTPDL

-312 HVLPRFQ
+312 QVLPRFQ
-319 PRVLQI
+319 PRVLQV

-330 PQTQPRM
+330 PQTQPRI
-337 LPVDTQVQPKLQKQA
+337 PPTDTPVQPKLQKQA
-352 QTQTSPEHFVP
+352 QTQTSPEHLVP
-363 QQKQVLPELQQ
+363 QQKQV
-374 EAEPQKQVQPQP
+374 QP
-386 HSQLP
+386 
-391 RQVQLQQEAEPQKQ
+391 QLQQEAEPQKQ
-405 VQPQAQPQPH
+405 VQPQVHIQAQP
-415 SQPPRQVQLQQEAE
+415 R
-429 PQKQVQPQLHSQPP
+429 VQPQ
-443 RQVQLQQEAEP
+443 E
-454 QKQVQPQAHSQPPV
+454 QPPV
-468 QVQLQLQKQAQ
+468 QV
-479 TQTYPQVHTQA
+479 
-490 QPAVQPREQPPE
+490 
-502 HPSAQAPV
+502 PV
-510 QPPEQV
+510 QLPEQTDE
-516 HGQPQT
+516 QPQT
-522 QPQES
+522 QPQVS
-527 VPAPERAPVHG
+527 VLAPEQARVGVHVCG
-538 TVREMPPD
+538 LETPPD
-546 TVEAGGGLEK
+546 TVEAGEGMEK
-556 ASPEPAST
+556 TLPEPVST
-564 QACVGESREEEA
+564 QVSMEESQKEP
-576 ASGLDVGEYE
+576 ASGLDVGECE
-586 KRAREMLGVWGAGG
+586 NRVWGAGG

-617 VPLIPGPR
+617 VPLTPLPR
-625 PGDSSS
+625 PSDSTFS
-631 TTSVAASAPARQ
+631 TPAATSTPSKQ
-643 ALQFF
+643 TLQFF
-648 CYICKANCTSQQEF
+648 CYICKTSCSSQQEF
-662 QDHMSDAQHQQ
+662 QDHMSEPQHQQ

-695 VLERESEDP
+695 VLETEDEEP

-709 CNTCQLYYVGDLI
+709 CNTCQLYYMGDLI

-735 SLRPFCTVCNRY
+735 SLRPFCTICNRY

-762 HKDKAKELKT
+762 HKDKAKELKS
-772 LEKEIAGQDEDHF
+772 LEKEIACQDEDHF

-797 EEEEEED
+797 EEEEED
-804 DEEEEIEVEEEFCK
+804 DEDEEEIEVEEEFCK

-833 EAYSPN
+833 ETYSPN

-908 ALTALFTSGG
+908 ALTALFASGG
-918 RPPAQPSTQG
+918 RPPSQPSTHDK
-928 TAKAPSKVMARPSQ
+928 TPSKA
-942 PPPPRRSSRLKT
+942 L

>member
-1 MFNQPQQQ
+1 MFNQQ
-9 QLQQQQ
+9 
-15 LQQLQQQQLQQLQQ
+15 QQQQLQQLQQ

-34 QQWQQQQL
+34 QQLQQQQL

-50 QSPSQAP
+50 QSPPQAP
-57 LPLAVSRGLPQQ
+57 LPMTVSRGLPAQ
-69 QPQQQLLSLQG
+69 QPQQPLLNLQG
-80 TSSASLL
+80 TNSASLL
-87 NGSVLQRALL
+87 NGSMLQRALL

-109 PPATYDSAGLTM
+109 PPATYDTAGLTM
-121 PTATLGNF
+121 PTATLGNL
-129 RGYNMA
+129 RGYGMA
-135 TPSLTAPSLTP
+135 SPGLAAPSLTTPSLTP
-146 PQLATTNLQQFF
+146 PQLATPNLQQFF

-173 VPINPSQLNLSGRAP
+173 VPMNPSQFNLSGRNP
-188 QKQARTPSSTT
+188 QKQARTSSSTT

-214 HSDPPE
+214 KSDPPE

-225 AEPRASTPGDQ
+225 AEPGMDTPEGEGGRLLALQRDMDGAGPVGGSAGDRGKCGRLGFLVGRWEAQALSHGGQRCSPQHLSSLAHASIPDQ
-236 GSTPRPDDIP
+236 DLPPCPEDIA
-246 KERHTPAPGPE
+246 KEKCTAAPEPE

-266 KRMKSSEEPAEN
+266 KRLRSSEEPTEKE
-278 GPPGQLQAKVQPQ
+278 PPGQLQAKAQPQ
-291 ARMTVPKQTQTPEL
+291 ARMTVPKQTQTPDL

-312 HVLPRFQ
+312 QVLPRFQ

-330 PQTQPRM
+330 SQTQPRI
-337 LPVDTQVQPKLQKQA
+337 PPTDAQVQPKLQKQA
-352 QTQTSPEHFVP
+352 QTQTSPEHL
-363 QQKQVLPELQQ
+363 VLQ
-374 EAEPQKQVQPQP
+374 QKQVQP
-386 HSQLP
+386 
-391 RQVQLQQEAEPQKQ
+391 QLQQEAEPQKQ
-405 VQPQAQPQPH
+405 MQ
-415 SQPPRQVQLQQEAE
+415 
-429 PQKQVQPQLHSQPP
+429 
-443 RQVQLQQEAEP
+443 
-454 QKQVQPQAHSQPPV
+454 
-468 QVQLQLQKQAQ
+468 
-479 TQTYPQVHTQA
+479 PQVHTQA
-490 QPAVQPREQPPE
+490 QPRVQPQEQPP
-502 HPSAQAPV
+502 AQVPV
-510 QPPEQV
+510 QPPEQT
-516 HGQPQT
+516 HEQPQT
-522 QPQES
+522 QPQVS
-527 VPAPERAPVHG
+527 VLAPEQTPVVVHVCG
-538 TVREMPPD
+538 LEMPPD
-546 TVEAGGGLEK
+546 AVEAGGGMEK
-556 ASPEPAST
+556 TLPEPVGT
-564 QACVGESREEEA
+564 QVSMEEIQKES
-576 ASGLDVGEYE
+576 ASGLDVGECE
-586 KRAREMLGVWGAGG
+586 NRAREMPGVWGAGG

-617 VPLIPGPR
+617 VPLTPVPR
-625 PGDSSS
+625 PSDSASS
-631 TTSVAASAPARQ
+631 TPAATSTPSKQ

-648 CYICKANCTSQQEF
+648 CYICKASCSSQQEF
-662 QDHMSDAQHQQ
+662 QNHMSEPQHQQ

-695 VLERESEDP
+695 VLETEDEEP

-762 HKDKAKELKT
+762 HKDKAKELKS

-797 EEEEEED
+797 EEEED
-804 DEEEEIEVEEEFCK
+804 DEDEEEIEVEEELCK
-818 QVRSRDISIE
+818 QMRSRDISRE

-833 EAYSPN
+833 ETYSPN

-855 RVCHKFYHSN
+855 RICHKFYHSN

-873 KSLAH
+873 KSLGH

-908 ALTALFTSGG
+908 ALTALFTSNG
-918 RPPAQPSTQG
+918 RPPSQPNTQDK
-928 TAKAPSKVMARPSQ
+928 TPSKVTARPSQ
-942 PPPPRRSSRLKT
+942 PPLPRRSTRLKT

>member
-1 MFNQPQQQ
+1 MFN
-9 QLQQQQ
+9 QQQQ
-15 LQQLQQQQLQQLQQ
+15 LQQL
-29 QQLQQ
+29 
-34 QQWQQQQL
+34 QQQQL

-50 QSPSQAP
+50 QSPPQAP
-57 LPLAVSRGLPQQ
+57 LPMAVSRGLPQQ
-69 QPQQQLLSLQG
+69 QPQQQLLNLQG
-80 TSSASLL
+80 TNSASLL

-121 PTATLGNF
+121 PTATLGNL
-129 RGYNMA
+129 RGYNLA
-135 TPSLTAPSLTP
+135 TPNLTAPSLTP
-146 PQLATTNLQQFF
+146 PQLATPNLQQFF

-173 VPINPSQLNLSGRAP
+173 VPINPSQLNLSGRNT
-188 QKQARTPSSTT
+188 QKQARTSSTT
-199 PNRKDSS
+199 PSRKDSS

-214 HSDPPE
+214 KSDPPE

-225 AEPRASTPGDQ
+225 AEPRTDTPEDCI
-236 GSTPRPDDIP
+236 T
-246 KERHTPAPGPE
+246 KEKRTAAPE
-257 PCEVSEPPA
+257 PESCVASEPPA
-266 KRMKSSEEPAEN
+266 KRSKSSEEPTEK
-278 GPPGQLQAKVQPQ
+278 GTPGQLQAKVQPQ
-291 ARMTVPKQTQTPEL
+291 ARLMAPKQTQTTEL

-312 HVLPRFQ
+312 RVLPRFQ

-330 PQTQPRM
+330 PQTQPETQPQM
-337 LPVDTQVQPKLQKQA
+337 LPLKAQVQPKLQKQA
-352 QTQTSPEHFVP
+352 QTQTSPEHLV
-363 QQKQVLPELQQ
+363 
-374 EAEPQKQVQPQP
+374 
-386 HSQLP
+386 P
-391 RQVQLQQEAEPQKQ
+391 RQEHLQLQK
-405 VQPQAQPQPH
+405 
-415 SQPPRQVQLQQEAE
+415 
-429 PQKQVQPQLHSQPP
+429 
-443 RQVQLQQEAEP
+443 EAEP
-454 QKQVQPQAHSQPPV
+454 QKQVQPQAHSQSPR
-468 QVQLQLQKQAQ
+468 QVQPLLQKQAQ
-479 TQTYPQVHTQA
+479 TQTYPQVQTEA
-490 QPAVQPREQPPE
+490 QPRVQPLELPLEQRPV
-502 HPSAQAPV
+502 QLPV
-510 QPPEQV
+510 QPLEPNQR
-516 HGQPQT
+516 QPQT
-522 QPQES
+522 QPQVS
-527 VPAPERAPVHG
+527 VPALEKAPVPVPSAVLE
-538 TVREMPPD
+538 TPPD
-546 TVEAGGGLEK
+546 TVEAGAGLEE
-556 ASPEPAST
+556 ASPEP
-564 QACVGESREEEA
+564 VGAQVGLEESQEELT
-576 ASGLDVGEYE
+576 SGLDVGECE
-586 KRAREMLGVWGAGG
+586 ERAREMLGVWGAGG

-617 VPLIPGPR
+617 VPLTPGPWS
-625 PGDSSS
+625 GDS
-631 TTSVAASAPARQ
+631 TAATPVAASVPSKQ

-648 CYICKANCTSQQEF
+648 CYICKAGCSSQQEF
-662 QDHMSDAQHQQ
+662 QDHMSGAQHQQ
-673 RLGEIQHMSQAC
+673 RLGDIQHMSQAC

-695 VLERESEDP
+695 VLEREDQEP

-709 CNTCQLYYVGDLI
+709 CNTCQLYYMGDLI

-762 HKDKAKELKT
+762 HKDKAKELKM
-772 LEKEIAGQDEDHF
+772 LEKEIASQDEDHF

-797 EEEEEED
+797 EEEEED
-804 DEEEEIEVEEEFCK
+804 DDDEEEIEVEEEFCK

-833 EAYSPN
+833 ETYSPD

-845 FLVPVMGYVC
+845 FLVPVMGYIC
-855 RVCHKFYHSN
+855 RICHKFYHSN

-878 FENLQKYKAAKN
+878 FENLQKYKKAKN

-918 RPPAQPSTQG
+918 RTPTQPSTQD
-928 TAKAPSKVMARPSQ
+928 TAKTPSKVTAQ
-942 PPPPRRSSRLKT
+942 PAQHPLPRRSSRLKT

>member
-1 MFNQPQQQ
+1 MFSQQQQQ

-15 LQQLQQQQLQQLQQ
+15 LQQLQQQQLQQ
-29 QQLQQ
+29 QQL
-34 QQWQQQQL
+34 QQQQL

-50 QSPSQAP
+50 QSPPQAP
-57 LPLAVSRGLPQQ
+57 LPVAVSRGLSPQ
-69 QPQQQLLSLQG
+69 QPQQPLLNLQG
-80 TSSASLL
+80 TNSASLL

-103 LDQFAM
+103 NL
-109 PPATYDSAGLTM
+109 
-121 PTATLGNF
+121 
-129 RGYNMA
+129 RGYGMA
-135 TPSLTAPSLTP
+135 TPGLPAPSLTAPSLTP
-146 PQLATTNLQQFF
+146 PQLATPNLQQFF

-173 VPINPSQLNLSGRAP
+173 VPMNPSQFNLSGRNP
-188 QKQARTPSSTT
+188 QKQARTSSST
-199 PNRKDSS
+199 PNRKDSY

-214 HSDPPE
+214 KTDPPE

-225 AEPRASTPGDQ
+225 AEPRMDTSEDQDSPPCPEDIAKEKHAPTP
-236 GSTPRPDDIP
+236 
-246 KERHTPAPGPE
+246 EPE
-257 PCEVSEPPA
+257 PCELSEPPA
-266 KRMKSSEEPAEN
+266 KRLRSSEEVTEK
-278 GPPGQLQAKVQPQ
+278 GPLGQLQVKVQPQ
-291 ARMTVPKQTQTPEL
+291 ARMTVPKQTQTPDL

-312 HVLPRFQ
+312 QVLPRFQ
-319 PRVLQI
+319 PRVLQV

-330 PQTQPRM
+330 PQTQPRI
-337 LPVDTQVQPKLQKQA
+337 PPTNNPVQPKLQKQA
-352 QTQTSPEHFVP
+352 QTQTSPEHLVP
-363 QQKQVLPELQQ
+363 QQKQV
-374 EAEPQKQVQPQP
+374 QP
-386 HSQLP
+386 
-391 RQVQLQQEAEPQKQ
+391 QLQQEAEPQKQ
-405 VQPQAQPQPH
+405 VQPQVQPQAR
-415 SQPPRQVQLQQEAE
+415 SQAPREVQLQQEAE
-429 PQKQVQPQLHSQPP
+429 PQKRL
-443 RQVQLQQEAEP
+443 
-454 QKQVQPQAHSQPPV
+454 QPQAHSQPPR

-490 QPAVQPREQPPE
+490 QPRVQPQEQPPV
-502 HPSAQAPV
+502 QVPV
-510 QPPEQV
+510 QPPEQTDE
-516 HGQPQT
+516 QPQT
-522 QPQES
+522 QPQVS
-527 VPAPERAPVHG
+527 VLAPEQAPFGVHVCG
-538 TVREMPPD
+538 LETPPD
-546 TVEAGGGLEK
+546 TVEAGGGMEK
-556 ASPEPAST
+556 TLPEPVGT
-564 QACVGESREEEA
+564 QVSVEESQKEP
-576 ASGLDVGEYE
+576 ASGLDVGECE
-586 KRAREMLGVWGAGG
+586 NRVREMPGVWGAGG

-617 VPLIPGPR
+617 VPLTPVPR
-625 PGDSSS
+625 ASDSAFS
-631 TTSVAASAPARQ
+631 TPVATSTPSKQ
-643 ALQFF
+643 TLQFF
-648 CYICKANCTSQQEF
+648 CYICKASCSSQQEF
-662 QDHMSDAQHQQ
+662 QDHMSEPQHQQ

-695 VLERESEDP
+695 VLETEDEEP

-709 CNTCQLYYVGDLI
+709 CNTCQLYYMGDLI

-735 SLRPFCTVCNRY
+735 SLRPFCTICNRY

-762 HKDKAKELKT
+762 HKDKAKELKS

-797 EEEEEED
+797 EEEEEDDE

-833 EAYSPN
+833 ETYSPN

-918 RPPAQPSTQG
+918 RPPSQSSTHDK
-928 TAKAPSKVMARPSQ
+928 TPSKVTARSSQ
-942 PPPPRRSSRLKT
+942 PPLPRRSTRLKT

>member
-1 MFNQPQQQ
+1 MFNQQ
-9 QLQQQQ
+9 
-15 LQQLQQQQLQQLQQ
+15 QQQQLQQLQQ

-34 QQWQQQQL
+34 QQLQQQQL

-50 QSPSQAP
+50 QSPPQAP
-57 LPLAVSRGLPQQ
+57 LPMTVSRGLPAQ
-69 QPQQQLLSLQG
+69 QPQQPLLNLQG
-80 TSSASLL
+80 TNSASLL
-87 NGSVLQRALL
+87 NGSMLQRALL

-109 PPATYDSAGLTM
+109 PPATYDTAGLTM
-121 PTATLGNF
+121 PTATLGNL
-129 RGYNMA
+129 RGYGMA
-135 TPSLTAPSLTP
+135 SPGLAAPSLTTPSLTP
-146 PQLATTNLQQFF
+146 PQLATPNLQQFF

-173 VPINPSQLNLSGRAP
+173 VPMNPSQFNLSGRNP
-188 QKQARTPSSTT
+188 QKQARTSSSTT

-214 HSDPPE
+214 KSDPPE

-225 AEPRASTPGDQ
+225 AEPGMDTSEDQ
-236 GSTPRPDDIP
+236 DLPPCPEDIG
-246 KERHTPAPGPE
+246 KEKCTAAPEPE

-266 KRMKSSEEPAEN
+266 KRLRSSEEPTEKE
-278 GPPGQLQAKVQPQ
+278 PPGQLQAKAQPQ
-291 ARMTVPKQTQTPEL
+291 ARMTVPKQTQTPDL

-312 HVLPRFQ
+312 QVLPRFQ

-330 PQTQPRM
+330 SQTQPRI
-337 LPVDTQVQPKLQKQA
+337 PPTDAQVQPKLQKQA
-352 QTQTSPEHFVP
+352 QTQTSPEHL
-363 QQKQVLPELQQ
+363 VLQ
-374 EAEPQKQVQPQP
+374 QKQVQP
-386 HSQLP
+386 
-391 RQVQLQQEAEPQKQ
+391 QLQQEAEPQKQ
-405 VQPQAQPQPH
+405 MQ
-415 SQPPRQVQLQQEAE
+415 
-429 PQKQVQPQLHSQPP
+429 
-443 RQVQLQQEAEP
+443 
-454 QKQVQPQAHSQPPV
+454 
-468 QVQLQLQKQAQ
+468 
-479 TQTYPQVHTQA
+479 PQVHTQA
-490 QPAVQPREQPPE
+490 QPRVQPQEQPP
-502 HPSAQAPV
+502 AQVPV
-510 QPPEQV
+510 QPPEQT
-516 HGQPQT
+516 HEQPQT
-522 QPQES
+522 QPQVS
-527 VPAPERAPVHG
+527 VLAPEQTPVVVDVCG
-538 TVREMPPD
+538 LEMPPD
-546 TVEAGGGLEK
+546 AVEAGGGMEK
-556 ASPEPAST
+556 TLPEPVGT
-564 QACVGESREEEA
+564 QVSMEEIQKES
-576 ASGLDVGEYE
+576 ASGLDVGECE
-586 KRAREMLGVWGAGG
+586 NRTREMPGVWGAGG

-617 VPLIPGPR
+617 VPLTPVPR
-625 PGDSSS
+625 PSDSASS
-631 TTSVAASAPARQ
+631 TPAATSTPSKQ

-648 CYICKANCTSQQEF
+648 CYICKASCSSQQEF
-662 QDHMSDAQHQQ
+662 QDHMSEPQHQQ

-685 LLSLLPVPRD
+685 LLSLLPMPRD
-695 VLERESEDP
+695 VLETEDEEP

-762 HKDKAKELKT
+762 HKDKAKELKS

-797 EEEEEED
+797 EEEED
-804 DEEEEIEVEEEFCK
+804 DEDEEEIEVEEELCK
-818 QVRSRDISIE
+818 QMRSRDISRE

-833 EAYSPN
+833 ETYSPN
-839 TAYGVD
+839 TAYGKAPALSPPTLPSRPTGVD

-855 RVCHKFYHSN
+855 RICHKFYHSN

-873 KSLAH
+873 KSLGH

-918 RPPAQPSTQG
+918 RPPSQPNTQDK
-928 TAKAPSKVMARPSQ
+928 TPSKA
-942 PPPPRRSSRLKT
+942 L

>member
-1 MFNQPQQQ
+1 MADPSGRQTDLGLRASPSRCGGRGSEAIMFNQQ
-9 QLQQQQ
+9 
-15 LQQLQQQQLQQLQQ
+15 QQQQLQQLQQ

-34 QQWQQQQL
+34 QQLQQQQL

-50 QSPSQAP
+50 QSPPQAP
-57 LPLAVSRGLPQQ
+57 LPMAVSRGLPAQ
-69 QPQQQLLSLQG
+69 QPQQPLLNLQG
-80 TSSASLL
+80 TNSASLL
-87 NGSVLQRALL
+87 NGSMLQRALL

-109 PPATYDSAGLTM
+109 PPATYDTAGLTM
-121 PTATLGNF
+121 PTATLGNL
-129 RGYNMA
+129 RGYGMA
-135 TPSLTAPSLTP
+135 SPGLAAPSLTAPSLTP
-146 PQLATTNLQQFF
+146 PQLATPNLQQFF

-173 VPINPSQLNLSGRAP
+173 VPMNPSQFNLSGRNP
-188 QKQARTPSSTT
+188 QKQARTSSSTT
-199 PNRKDSS
+199 SNRKDSS

-214 HSDPPE
+214 KSDPPE

-225 AEPRASTPGDQ
+225 AEPRMDTPEDQ
-236 GSTPRPDDIP
+236 DLPPCPEDIA
-246 KERHTPAPGPE
+246 KEKCTAAPEPE

-266 KRMKSSEEPAEN
+266 KRLRSSEEPTEKE
-278 GPPGQLQAKVQPQ
+278 PPGQLQAKAQPQ
-291 ARMTVPKQTQTPEL
+291 ARMTVPKQTQTPDL
-305 LPEPLEA
+305 LPEPREA
-312 HVLPRFQ
+312 QVLPRFQ
-319 PRVLQI
+319 PRVLQV

-330 PQTQPRM
+330 SQTQPRI
-337 LPVDTQVQPKLQKQA
+337 PPTDTQVQPKLQKQA
-352 QTQTSPEHFVP
+352 QTQTSPEHL
-363 QQKQVLPELQQ
+363 VLQ
-374 EAEPQKQVQPQP
+374 QKQVQP
-386 HSQLP
+386 
-391 RQVQLQQEAEPQKQ
+391 QLQQEAEPQKQ
-405 VQPQAQPQPH
+405 MQ
-415 SQPPRQVQLQQEAE
+415 
-429 PQKQVQPQLHSQPP
+429 
-443 RQVQLQQEAEP
+443 
-454 QKQVQPQAHSQPPV
+454 
-468 QVQLQLQKQAQ
+468 
-479 TQTYPQVHTQA
+479 PQVHTQA
-490 QPAVQPREQPPE
+490 QPRVQPQEQPP
-502 HPSAQAPV
+502 AQVPV
-510 QPPEQV
+510 QPPEQT
-516 HGQPQT
+516 HEQPQT
-522 QPQES
+522 QPQVS
-527 VPAPERAPVHG
+527 VLAPEQTPVVVHVCG
-538 TVREMPPD
+538 LEMPSD
-546 TVEAGGGLEK
+546 AVEAGGGMEK
-556 ASPEPAST
+556 TLPEPVGT
-564 QACVGESREEEA
+564 QVSMEEIQKES
-576 ASGLDVGEYE
+576 ASGLDVGECE
-586 KRAREMLGVWGAGG
+586 NRAREMPGVWGAGG

-617 VPLIPGPR
+617 VPLTPVPR
-625 PGDSSS
+625 PSDSASS
-631 TTSVAASAPARQ
+631 TPAATSTPSKQ

-648 CYICKANCTSQQEF
+648 CYICKASCSSQQEF
-662 QDHMSDAQHQQ
+662 QDHMSEPQHQQ

-695 VLERESEDP
+695 VLETEDEEP

-762 HKDKAKELKT
+762 HKDKAKELKS

-797 EEEEEED
+797 EEEED
-804 DEEEEIEVEEEFCK
+804 DEDEEEIEVEEELCK
-818 QVRSRDISIE
+818 QVRSRDISRE

-833 EAYSPN
+833 ETYSPN

-855 RVCHKFYHSN
+855 RICHKFYHSN

-873 KSLAH
+873 KSLGH

-908 ALTALFTSGG
+908 ALTALFTSSG
-918 RPPAQPSTQG
+918 RPPSQPNTQDK
-928 TAKAPSKVMARPSQ
+928 TPSKVTARPSQ
-942 PPPPRRSSRLKT
+942 PPLPRRSTRLKT